1 MRQIKLT
8 FRFAGPINNF
18 GNNVKEVARV
28 FACTTTLTYNLTR
41 TRFDLMTKPFQS
53 ALLSMTEN
61 ITRFE
66 ENIKSIDAVIAPIL
80 DEIEGVEDDKKFKRS
95 SK

>member
-1 MRQIKLT
+1 
-8 FRFAGPINNF
+8 
-18 GNNVKEVARV
+18 VKEVARV